1 MKLARFMNP
10 EQTKFRQF
18 SIRCG
23 ASGRRPKVA
32 CILCRKALSVKV
44 FAESVAEG
52 KRMEHFYREF
62 DPGSG

>member
-10 EQTKFRQF
+10 E
-18 SIRCG
+18 
-23 ASGRRPKVA
+23 
-32 CILCRKALSVKV
+32 V